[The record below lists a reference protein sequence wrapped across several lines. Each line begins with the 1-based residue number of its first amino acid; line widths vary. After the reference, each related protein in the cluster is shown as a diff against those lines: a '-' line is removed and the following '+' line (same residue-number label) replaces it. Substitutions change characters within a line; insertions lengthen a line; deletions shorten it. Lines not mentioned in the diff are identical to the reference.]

1 MTDVPPPA
9 HDDRW
14 QDSIQPVSSPVSGW
28 DRDWL
33 VTEAQSVLGVDHSD
47 AESFVELYGPAKSR
61 SLLDEHIQEGLV

>member
-14 QDSIQPVSSPVSGW
+14 QDSIQPVASPVNGW

-33 VTEAQSVLGVDHSD
+33 VTEAQSVLGVDRSD
-47 AESFVELYGPAKSR
+47 AESFVELYGPAKGR
-61 SLLDEHIQEGLV
+61 ALLDEHIQEGLV